1 MDAWIDDAPALSR
14 IVISADGT
22 AIGYF
27 TTGSGPPVIVVPG
40 TLEVAAEFAS
50 FAGLLGQSYTV
61 HTIERRG
68 RGRSGPQGDD
78 YGMAKECED
87 IAAVR
92 AATGSTFIFG
102 HSYGGLIALEA
113 ARTSSGFGKVALY
126 EPGVSVRGSIPM
138 GWIASCQRLVAEGKP
153 LDAFATFSV
162 AAGPRQARRLP
173 VWLMKRLLPLFI
185 GAAERAQIYD
195 LLPTS
200 FIEHRVI
207 GGLDNSYAG
216 YQQVQADVLVMHGG
230 KSGLDWVGP
239 ALSALADVLPSIIVR
254 EFPRLDHFGPIKR
267 GAPEVAAIVGDFF
280 ASLPTAPDLS
290 AEHRRSAFWHDANG
304 QNRPNPATRSASG
317 PATAVQR

>member
-1 MDAWIDDAPALSR
+1 MGVDTGEAPPAASGR
-14 IVISADGT
+14 TVISADGT
-22 AIGYF
+22 AIGYL
-27 TTGSGPPVIVVPG
+27 TTGSGPSVIVVPG
-40 TLEVAAEFAS
+40 TLETAADFAA

-68 RGRSGPQGDD
+68 RGISGPQGDD

-92 AATGSTFIFG
+92 AATGSTLIFG

-113 ARTSSGFGKVALY
+113 ARTSGAFKKVALY

-138 GWIASCQRLVAEGKP
+138 GWIATCQRRLAEGKP

-162 AAGPRQARRLP
+162 AAGPRQARMLP

-185 GAAERAQIYD
+185 GADQRAQIFD
-195 LLPTS
+195 LFPS
-200 FIEHRVI
+200 SVIEHGVV
-207 GGLDNSYAG
+207 GGLDNSYPG
-216 YQQVQADVLVMHGG
+216 YQQVQADVLVMNGG

-254 EFPRLDHFGPIKR
+254 EFPRLDHFGPIAR
-267 GAPEVAAIVGDFF
+267 GAPEVAAVV
-280 ASLPTAPDLS
+280 
-290 AEHRRSAFWHDANG
+290 RSFL
-304 QNRPNPATRSASG
+304 G
-317 PATAVQR
+317 PIAGEGV

>member
-1 MDAWIDDAPALSR
+1 MNSLRQTNMDAHAGDAPPAATWR
-14 IVISADGT
+14 AVMSADGT
-22 AIGYF
+22 AIGYL
-27 TTGSGPPVIVVPG
+27 TTGSGPSVIVVPG

-50 FAGLLGQSYTV
+50 FAGLLGQGYTV

-68 RGRSGPQGDD
+68 RGLSGPQGDD

-92 AATGSTFIFG
+92 AATGSTLIFG

-113 ARTSSGFGKVALY
+113 ARTSGGFGKVALY
-126 EPGVSVRGSIPM
+126 EPGVSVRGAIPM
-138 GWIASCQRLVAEGKP
+138 EWITPCQRLVAKGKH

-162 AAGPRQARRLP
+162 AAGPRQARRMP

-185 GAAERAQIYD
+185 GAVEREQIFD

-200 FIEHRVI
+200 IIEHRVI
-207 GGLDNSYAG
+207 GNLDNSYAG

-254 EFPRLDHFGPIKR
+254 EFPGLDHFGPTKR
-267 GAPEVAAIVGDFF
+267 GAPEVAAIVRDFL
-280 ASLPTAPDLS
+280 APLPPVHEPS
-290 AEHRRSAFWHDANG
+290 ADHRPTDFGHVANG
-304 QNRPNPATRSASG
+304 
-317 PATAVQR
+317 